1 MRRAS
6 IQAGFLAAL
15 FVASGEARAGDPL
28 AGQGL
33 PITTSEYTVDL
44 FQGPVLASSR
54 ITALAGANAALAIGA
69 EALSTNAAAAAVRA
83 PHSDAKTDWDIAMG
97 VSFPGSILGY
107 TIPRGAKGNDFD
119 NNGTAGFKYDN
130 FFVLTPAGLVQEG
143 PLGIGASIVFQQY
156 SLGHPPGTNDT
167 ISSVRL
173 RYATGRLL
181 ASYAFFDHQLYA
193 GGGLRGVL
201 LALVEN
207 EAESPLLTMAGA
219 GVEGGLLWAPHKAPF
234 RLGFTARSPV
244 SGKAATGSKV
254 SADDKG
260 DLKLGNMFMPSRIS
274 LPWELELGLATQ
286 IGPRPLNPGFVDPRT
301 LPEEEVAAEV
311 HDAKEPIKAA
321 QARVLRRRYAALPRR
336 KLLVSTALLLTG
348 TTANAVGF
356 ESFLSQSVDRSG
368 ESFSVTPR
376 LGLEGEVIPD
386 WLQLRLGTY
395 HEPTRFAQSTPR
407 LHGTFGFD
415 QRIFSWNLFGVLDEA
430 VPLRV
435 GGAIDVARSYF
446 NWSVSAGV
454 WH

>member
-1 MRRAS
+1 V
-6 IQAGFLAAL
+6 AAL
-15 FVASGEARAGDPL
+15 SLARGDALAGDAL

-33 PITTSEYTVDL
+33 PITTSDYTVDL

-97 VSFPGSILGY
+97 VSFPGSIFGY

-119 NNGTAGFKYDN
+119 NNGTAGFTYDN
-130 FFVLTPAGLVQEG
+130 FFVLTPAALVQEG
-143 PLGIGASIVFQQY
+143 PLGIGASVVLQQY

-173 RYATGRLL
+173 RYVTGRLQ
-181 ASYAFFDHQLYA
+181 ASYAFLDHQLYA

-207 EAESPLLTMAGA
+207 EAESPLLTMAGV
-219 GVEGGLLWAPHKAPF
+219 GVEGGLLWAPHRVPL

-254 SADDKG
+254 SADDRG
-260 DLKLGNMFMPSRIS
+260 DLKLGSMYMPSRIS
-274 LPWELELGLATQ
+274 LPWELELGVATQ
-286 IGPRPLNPGFVDPRT
+286 IGPRPLNPPYVDPRT
-301 LPEEEVAAEV
+301 LPEEEVAQEV
-311 HDAKEPIKAA
+311 RAKEPVKTT
-321 QARVLRRRYAALPRR
+321 QARILRKRYAALPRT

-348 TTANAVGF
+348 TTSNAVGF
-356 ESFLSQSVDRSG
+356 ESFLSQVVDRSG
-368 ESFSVTPR
+368 EALSLTPR
-376 LGLEGEVIPD
+376 LGLEGELVPG

-395 HEPTRFAQSTPR
+395 QEPTRFAQSTAR

-415 QRIFSWNLFGVLDEA
+415 QRIFSWNLFGILDEA

-446 NWSVSAGV
+446 NWGVSAGV